1 MEDTQNKKLKILVEK
16 AELGNI
22 IKIEKVS
29 GGLSHK
35 MYKVTTLK
43 GIYAIKELNP
53 GIMKREEAY
62 SNFIFSEKVTGIA
75 KENQINAIGALLVE
89 GNYITKIN
97 NYYFM
102 IFNWIDGKI
111 LKAEEITEKHC
122 EIIGEILAK
131 IHNIDYSLIEDEKRK
146 DLELEEFEWN
156 KYIDILENQNKP
168 YTEKLKQNIDMLYK
182 LNKEAV
188 KALEYANND
197 LVISHRDLDRKNVMW
212 QEDKPFII
220 DWEASGYTNPTIE
233 LIQVAWYWSGG
244 DIVNIDYDK
253 FKNVITSY
261 KKHYKGKI
269 DDKIEILIKADVY
282 GGLNW
287 LNYNLKRALCIENN
301 YEQDEIE
308 LAKNEIIQS
317 IEEIKYNESQFD
329 NILQVF
335 NSLEK

>member
-1 MEDTQNKKLKILVEK
+1 MEDIQNKKLKSLVEK

-22 IKIEKVS
+22 INIEKVF
-29 GGLSHK
+29 GGLSHR
-35 MYKVTTLK
+35 MYKITTDK
-43 GIYAIKELNP
+43 GIYAVKELNP

-62 SNFIFSEKVTGIA
+62 SNFMFSEKVTQIA

-111 LKAEEITEKHC
+111 LKVEEITEKHC

-146 DLELEEFEWN
+146 DLALEEFEWN

-168 YTEKLKQNIDMLYK
+168 YSEKLKQNIDMLIK

-188 KALEYANND
+188 KSLEYANND

-244 DIVNIDYDK
+244 DIGNIDYDR

-261 KKHYKGKI
+261 KKHYKGNIDNKI
-269 DDKIEILIKADVY
+269 DILVKADVY

-287 LNYNLKRALCIENN
+287 LNYNLKRALCIQNN

-308 LAKNEIIQS
+308 LAENEIVQS
-317 IEEIKYNESQFD
+317 IEEIKYNESQFE
-329 NILQVF
+329 NILNVF
-335 NSLEK
+335 NSLVE